1 MADSAPPSK
10 KRSRAASDQPA
21 TATAAAPSK
30 RPKKKLSMRV
40 NAAYAELE
48 SRPAKPT
55 HTVFNDDGEVEDDK
69 PKRPAKPAAADDGDA
84 DADADGDAGDA
95 PLRKRSKKK
104 KKGKSKKGAAVATKR
119 RDPDDERD
127 AVVAYLHEWKANR
140 AAWRFSKNKQVWL
153 LKHLYTRNKIPDS
166 AFAIAVEYLEDLR
179 GVARTRAFDEA
190 KRIVENDG
198 RDPQNAAETAGASDD
213 EEKKMEKDKEDEE
226 ETKEEEAE
234 DDEEVAAWRLARA
247 AELMRMLG

>member
-1 MADSAPPSK
+1 MADSTPSK
-10 KRSRAASDQPA
+10 KRLRAASDQPA
-21 TATAAAPSK
+21 ATPAAAPSK

-55 HTVFNDDGEVEDDK
+55 HTVFNDDGEVEDDM
-69 PKRPAKPAAADDGDA
+69 PKRPAKSVVADDGDA
-84 DADADGDAGDA
+84 DGDANEDAGDL
-95 PLRKRSKKK
+95 PPRKRSKKK
-104 KKGKSKKGAAVATKR
+104 KKGKGNKAAAVTKR

-140 AAWRFSKNKQVWL
+140 TAWRFSKNKQVWL

-198 RDPQNAAETAGASDD
+198 RDLQQLPAGETAADGASDD
-213 EEKKMEKDKEDEE
+213 EEDEG
-226 ETKEEEAE
+226 TKEEEAE

>member
-1 MADSAPPSK
+1 MADPAAPNK
-10 KRSRAASDQPA
+10 KRSRAASDQP
-21 TATAAAPSK
+21 TSTTAAAPSK

-69 PKRPAKPAAADDGDA
+69 PERPAKSAGAEGGDA
-84 DADADGDAGDA
+84 DGDDDDAGDA
-95 PLRKRSKKK
+95 PPRKRSKKK
-104 KKGKSKKGAAVATKR
+104 KKGKSKKGSAAVTKR

-127 AVVAYLHEWKANR
+127 EVVAYLHEWKANR
-140 AAWRFSKNKQVWL
+140 AAWRFNKNKQVWL

-198 RDPQNAAETAGASDD
+198 RDPQIAPDNAAADGASDD
-213 EEKKMEKDKEDEE
+213 VEKEEKDEDEE
-226 ETKEEEAE
+226 AAEEEAE
-234 DDEEVAAWRLARA
+234 DDDEMATWRLSRA